1 MAKTPK
7 TTCEEV
13 ADILE
18 TFIGYKHIG
27 EKLRAEGRE
36 LMLYRKLA
44 RDVSYGTDKR
54 RIAATLAL
62 QVMAS
67 DIQKE
72 GMKK

>member
-1 MAKTPK
+1 MAKTQK
-7 TTCEEV
+7 TACEMI
-13 ADILE
+13 ADNFEREGSLL
-18 TFIGYKHIG
+18 TARD
-27 EKLRAEGRE
+27 LRAEGRE